1 VPFEVSVKVLPSAET
16 TDVPEATGWPPLVNL
31 NERVLE
37 APRVTAME
45 SAPYGAVPMMGWGL
59 PSKFVA

>member
-1 VPFEVSVKVLPSAET
+1 MLLTVLPLVSVPFEVSVKVLPSAET

-37 APRVTAME
+37 APSELRQWNLLRM
-45 SAPYGAVPMMGWGL
+45 AP
-59 PSKFVA
+59 FR

>member
-37 APRVTAME
+37 APSELRQWNLLRM
-45 SAPYGAVPMMGWGL
+45 AP
-59 PSKFVA
+59 FR